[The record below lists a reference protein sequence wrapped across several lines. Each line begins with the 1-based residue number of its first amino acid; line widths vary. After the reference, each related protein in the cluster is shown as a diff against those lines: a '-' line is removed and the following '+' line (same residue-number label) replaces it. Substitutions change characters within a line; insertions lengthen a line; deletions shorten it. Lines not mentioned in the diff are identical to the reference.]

1 METSTSIIEKY
12 KSSRGLTLYLAISL
26 AAIAVCLVF
35 LLPPINA
42 GLYSGIYRPLTDAFF
57 RIFGKRFDDGEI
69 TFLGKSVEF
78 VQKYYCSAP
87 FFKGLLAC
95 TVIWIAAILLFVSYS
110 LKGEQRVCLWE
121 KVIFSVIAI
130 LCFTCF
136 YHSDILNTAGSSFT
150 FLKGHILDFYTV
162 NADLGYYDIYMP
174 GVYIIF
180 AIWNIPLYILGYGRT
195 LVPFHEMAYPYPV
208 YLWFKLLPA
217 LCYFL
222 TSYLIKEIM
231 MEVGFSER
239 KARIA
244 QIVWIACP
252 LGFLSQFTHG
262 QYDIF
267 ALCISLLGFL
277 SYLRHHDKRFMLFF
291 IIAVTFKYF
300 ALLYFMP
307 MLLLR
312 EKNFLKAALKTV
324 MVVILNVP
332 LLLNKGYGAGYVE
345 YTARNSLMGRVMFP
359 HVVFGH
365 GGASLPI
372 IPLLFLLL
380 FVHIFFF
387 AKEAKSKEGVF
398 AQIVCYANFANFAM
412 FGFLFWH
419 PQWLL
424 YATPFLVFTIF
435 LAKDKRMVIAQESLL
450 AVFYTVCKIKS
461 FAADGAQHMLAGGL
475 FGPSLQD
482 IDSYFPMKMQFLWIS
497 PFASALLALALF
509 FIFFMNMDLALGRT
523 DWNREDLDEIPFGML
538 RGYAF
543 SGTMLFLTA
552 AACTLLMTLLLRQ
565 VG

>member
-1 METSTSIIEKY
+1 MEMSVIEKY
-12 KSSRGLTLYLAISL
+12 RSNRALGLYFIISL
-26 AAIAVCLVF
+26 ALVAVCLLL
-35 LLPPINA
+35 LLPPVNSA
-42 GLYSGIYRPLTDAFF
+42 VYGGVYKPLTDLFF
-57 RIFGKRFDDGEI
+57 RLFGSRFDDGEI
-69 TFLGKSVEF
+69 SFLGKGVDF
-78 VQKYYCSAP
+78 VRKYYCSSP
-87 FFKGLLAC
+87 FFTGLLAC
-95 TVIWIAAILLFVSYS
+95 VIIWVIAIFLFVSYS
-110 LKGEQRVCLWE
+110 LCGEERLFLFE
-121 KVIFSVIAI
+121 KVAFAI
-130 LCFTCF
+130 ITVLCFTCF
-136 YHSDILNTAGSSFT
+136 YHSDILNTAGSAFT
-150 FLKGHILDFYTV
+150 FLNGHILDFYSV

-174 GVYIIF
+174 GVYILF

-222 TSYLIKEIM
+222 TSFLIKEIL

-239 KARIA
+239 KSRLA

-267 ALCISLLGFL
+267 ALFISLLGFL
-277 SYLRHHDKRFMLFF
+277 SYLRRHDKRFLLFF
-291 IIAVTFKYF
+291 TIAVTFKYF

-312 EKNFLKAALKTV
+312 EKNMFKAALKTV
-324 MVVILNVP
+324 IVFVLNVP
-332 LLLNKGYGAGYVE
+332 MLLNQGYGAGYVE
-345 YTARNSLMGRVMFP
+345 YMARNSLISRVLYP
-359 HVVFGH
+359 HMVFGH
-365 GGASLPI
+365 GGAS
-372 IPLLFLLL
+372 IPVIPVLFILL
-380 FVHIFFF
+380 FVYVFFF
-387 AKEAKSKEGVF
+387 EKEASNKDGVF

-435 LAKDKRMVIAQESLL
+435 LSNDKRKTVILETLL
-450 AVFYTVCKIKS
+450 AVFYAVCKIKS
-461 FAADGAQHMLAGGL
+461 FSADGAQHMLAGGM
-475 FGPSLQD
+475 FGPWLQD
-482 IDSYFPMKMQFLWIS
+482 IDELFAMKMQFLLVS
-497 PFASALLALALF
+497 PFAPALVALLLF
-509 FIFFMNMDLALGRT
+509 FIFYINRDLAHGGT
-523 DWNREDLDEIPFGML
+523 DWDRDGLDDVPLGLL

-552 AACTLLMTLLLRQ
+552 ASCTLIMTLLLRK